1 MDNYLVVEFQTYAD
15 GTSASLKYEFDD
27 QTMTKERRKAL
38 AEQKYHLV
46 LAAAAV
52 SECKIHAASLMD
64 FAGRLIKREEY
75 KHTEEE
81 VAA

>member
-1 MDNYLVVEFQTYAD
+1 MDNYIVVELQTYAD

-27 QTMTKERRKAL
+27 QTMTKEQRKNL

-52 SECKIHAASLMD
+52 SACRIHAASLMD
-64 FAGRLIKREEY
+64 FTGRLIKREEY
-75 KHTEEE
+75 KHGGEE